1 LHDRERRALTIAEEG
16 RNMRVVGVCGSL
28 QRNSSNAAL
37 LRTAVTIAPD
47 GVEVVLFDE
56 LREMPFFD
64 PDLEAA
70 GVPPSV
76 DRWRREL
83 ARSDA
88 VLIASPE
95 YGHSLPGVLKNAID
109 WVIGSGELYRKV
121 VAITAA
127 VKDPRRGRRGLA
139 ALAQT
144 LGALDTVVVWNAP
157 IIHEGSSV
165 PADMRRVL
173 ARLVDAVAVARAK

>member
-1 LHDRERRALTIAEEG
+1 
-16 RNMRVVGVCGSL
+16 MRVVGVCGSL
-28 QRNSSNAAL
+28 QRTSSNAVL
-37 LRTAVTIAPD
+37 LRTAVTLAPD
-47 GVEVVLFDE
+47 GVEVVLFDGLHE
-56 LREMPFFD
+56 LPYFN
-64 PDLEAA
+64 PDLEATGA
-70 GVPPSV
+70 PPPV

-83 ARSDA
+83 AQSDA

-95 YGHSLPGVLKNAID
+95 YGHSLSGVLKNAID

-127 VKDPRRGRRGLA
+127 VKDPGRGHRGLD

-144 LGALDTVVVWNAP
+144 LGAVDAFLAWKAP
-157 IIHEGSSV
+157 IVQEAPSV
-165 PADMRRVL
+165 AADVRNML

>member
-1 LHDRERRALTIAEEG
+1 
-16 RNMRVVGVCGSL
+16 MRVVGVCGSL

-37 LRTAVTIAPD
+37 LRIAVTVAPD

-56 LREMPFFD
+56 LRVMPFFD

-76 DRWRREL
+76 EKWRLEL
-83 ARSDA
+83 AQSDA

-127 VKDPRRGRRGLA
+127 VKDPRRGRRGLD
-139 ALAQT
+139 ALAQA
-144 LGALDTVVVWNAP
+144 LGAVDAVVAWKDP
-157 IIHEGSSV
+157 IVHGGSTA
-165 PADMRRVL
+165 PADVRTML
-173 ARLVDAVAVARAK
+173 ARLVDAVAATRAE